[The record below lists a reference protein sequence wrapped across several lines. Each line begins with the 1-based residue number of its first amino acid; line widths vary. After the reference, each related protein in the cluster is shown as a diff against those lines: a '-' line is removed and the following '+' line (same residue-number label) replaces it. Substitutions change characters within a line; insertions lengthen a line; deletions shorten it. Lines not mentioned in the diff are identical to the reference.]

1 MSNYFSKLPN
11 NTVWCIE
18 KGEVSLCKDND
29 KLLPVIIYLDTH
41 YNNITNEC
49 YFSLADII
57 ESLGMKVR
65 KGKDG
70 TVNQIRDILKYLQ
83 NINWLKGIDVDTIKP
98 SEFVKCKFEIT
109 YLQDDVDNDTQWFK
123 LYYDNYVKIMNN
135 DSKLDKFITL
145 KLYCYILSRIKR
157 NSSEK
162 TLEEAR
168 KYRDHKGVVI
178 ETFYDTYEV
187 FNSDLGISKNTVLK
201 QHLDLLV
208 ELGLIAYGNIGMV
221 KKGNFIHVAN
231 NCYCVDKEELERA
244 LEYSRKHYIGE
255 GYILTGKD
263 VKKTSKKVKGLKGTS
278 QSLENKGKDSSHIV
292 KEIEEIEQKEK
303 EQAIKEAK
311 ENRTKHMGLNTK
323 PNRSWYAYEEEETDN
338 NNVDKMWADGSLLGH
353 LQCLVMEYN
362 DYVEKDNRVN
372 NVDAFINKFRK
383 IEDID
388 ELDVK
393 IKDFKHLVE
402 FAHNEFYN
410 GADDLI

>member
-11 NTVWCIE
+11 NTVWSIE

-41 YNNITNEC
+41 YDNITNEC
-49 YFSLADII
+49 YVSLADII

-83 NINWLKGIDVDTIKP
+83 NINWLKGIDVNTIKP

-109 YLQDDVDNDTQWFK
+109 YLQDDADNDTQWFK
-123 LYYDNYVKIMNN
+123 LYYDNYVKIVNN

-145 KLYCYILSRIKR
+145 KVYCYILSRIKR

-221 KKGNFIHVAN
+221 KKGNFTHVAN

-263 VKKTSKKVKGLKGTS
+263 VKKTSKEIKGLKGAS
-278 QSLENKGKDSSHIV
+278 QTLENKGKDNSYIV
-292 KEIEEIEQKEK
+292 KKIEVIEQKEK
-303 EQAIKEAK
+303 EQAIKEIK
-311 ENRTKHMGLNTK
+311 ENKIKHMGLKSK
-323 PNRSWYAYEEEETDN
+323 PSRKCYIDEDDDDYID
-338 NNVDKMWADGSLLGH
+338 SLL
-353 LQCLVMEYN
+353 
-362 DYVEKDNRVN
+362 
-372 NVDAFINKFRK
+372 
-383 IEDID
+383 
-388 ELDVK
+388 
-393 IKDFKHLVE
+393 
-402 FAHNEFYN
+402 
-410 GADDLI
+410 